1 MRLLL
6 LEDSEHDAEL
16 TIAALKR
23 AGLAFESRVVATR
36 AEYLG
41 ALREGRWSAIISDY
55 RLPGFSG
62 IEALRLLRERD
73 ADLPFIVHSG
83 TIGEASA
90 VEAMRAGANEYVMK
104 DELGRLA
111 PAIEREIRDADDRRE
126 RKRLERELKAAEAR
140 YHRAF
145 RNAPIGICS
154 ANAHGFIIDANDEYC
169 RMVGK
174 PADVVH
180 GSHFTA
186 LIPDADIAEAT
197 ARFEAFL
204 RAPRLHDQYE
214 RRYRHPD
221 GSIRIAT
228 VTMSKVHTDENELA
242 SVVVLANDITA
253 LRTAEQSSRLSK
265 EQLDEAQVI
274 ANVGSWEHDL
284 VANTVSWSAGLR
296 RVHGVGADG
305 EPDLERIYETILPED
320 RERVRAL
327 V

>member
-16 TIAALKR
+16 TIAALER
-23 AGLAFESRVVATR
+23 DGLAFEKGVVATR
-36 AEYLG
+36 DEYLR
-41 ALREGRWSAIISDY
+41 ALNDGPWSAILSDY
-55 RLPGFSG
+55 QLPGFSG
-62 IEALRLLRERD
+62 LEALRLLRERD

-83 TIGEASA
+83 TIGEARA

-104 DELGRLA
+104 DDLGRLA
-111 PAIEREIRDADDRRE
+111 PAIEREIRDADARRE
-126 RKRLERELKAAEAR
+126 RKRLERDLKAAEAR

-145 RNAPIGICS
+145 RNAPIGVCS
-154 ANAHGFIIDANDEYC
+154 ADGRGFITDANGEYC

-174 PADVVH
+174 PAGVVV

-186 LIPDADIAEAT
+186 LIPGADIAASI
-197 ARFEAFL
+197 ARYEEFL
-204 RAPRLHDQYE
+204 RSPRMHDQYE

-221 GSIRIAT
+221 GSIRIGT
-228 VTMSKVHTDENELA
+228 VTMSKVLTDENEFE

-253 LRTAEQSSRLSK
+253 LRMAEERALLSK

-284 VANTVSWSAGLR
+284 VSNIISWSAGLR
-296 RVHGVGADG
+296 RVHALGADA
-305 EPDLERIYETILPED
+305 EPDL
-320 RERVRAL
+320 
-327 V
+327 